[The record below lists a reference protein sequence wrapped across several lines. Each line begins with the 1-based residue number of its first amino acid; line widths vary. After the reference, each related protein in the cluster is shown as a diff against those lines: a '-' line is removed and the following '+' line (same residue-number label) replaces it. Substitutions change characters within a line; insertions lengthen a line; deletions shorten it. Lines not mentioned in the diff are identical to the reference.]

1 MAPTLAKRFIRRSY
15 RAHRACARVKDS
27 ICRSWT
33 WVRFGK
39 ITETVKSVDGG
50 VVSEIEYRGRS
61 GKVIGYW
68 AYGHFDPTGPYR
80 G

>member
-1 MAPTLAKRFIRRSY
+1 MAPTIAKCFIRRIY
-15 RAHRACARVKDS
+15 RAHRDFARVKDS
-27 ICRSWT
+27 IRRSWL
-33 WVRFGK
+33 WVRFGD

-50 VVSEIEYRGRS
+50 VVSEIEYRGRN

-68 AYGHFDPTGPYR
+68 AYGHFDPSGPYR

>member
-1 MAPTLAKRFIRRSY
+1 MKPTIAKRFIRRIY
-15 RAHRACARVKDS
+15 RAHRALERVKDS
-27 ICRSWT
+27 IRRSWT

-50 VVSEIEYRGRS
+50 VVSEIEYRGRN

-68 AYGHFDPTGPYR
+68 AYGSFDPSGPYR